1 MGERSRLLGLAA
13 LLAALGL
20 AAVAVYGWVHRNTA
34 QGWPLL
40 DPPAKGERVLIVA
53 PHIDDEAIAAAGYA
67 AAGLRR
73 GAEVSVV
80 YVTSGDCNRTSAEIM
95 DFTLRPGERDYL
107 AEGKLRI
114 QEAIAAMA
122 VLGVPRGHLYFLGY
136 PDRGIR
142 PMLENPGKVIR
153 SPGTGRTAVP
163 YREAVSPGAEYRLD
177 NLEKDLRTVLDQTR
191 PTVVLFPVLFDA
203 HPDHSATGRLTLRL
217 LRHILFGP
225 RRLGYLVHARH
236 FPSPFRRAP
245 RLPLLPPDR
254 FAGVHWTLFPMAPP
268 DEIAKR
274 RVLRAYRSQRRDPY
288 LFVLMDAFIRRNE
301 LFEEM
306 KTGPDLR

>member
-1 MGERSRLLGLAA
+1 MGKRSRLLGLAA
-13 LLAALGL
+13 LVAACGL
-20 AAVAVYGWVHRNTA
+20 AVAAIFGWRHRNTA
-34 QGWPLL
+34 QGGPLL
-40 DPPAKGERVLIVA
+40 DPPDKGDRVLIVA

-95 DFTLRPGERDYL
+95 DFTLRPGEQGFL
-107 AEGKLRI
+107 AEGKARI

-136 PDRGIR
+136 PDQGIR
-142 PMLENPGKVIR
+142 PMLEHPGQVIR
-153 SPGTGRTAVP
+153 SRATGRTAVP
-163 YREAVSPGAEYRLD
+163 YEEAVSPGAEHKLE
-177 NLEKDLRTVLDQTR
+177 NLERDLRTVLDKTR

-203 HPDHSATGRLTLRL
+203 HPDHSATGRITVRL
-217 LRHILFGP
+217 LGRALFGP
-225 RRLGYLVHARH
+225 SRLGYLVHARH
-236 FPSPFRRAP
+236 FPSPFRKAP
-245 RLPLLPPDR
+245 RLPLLPPAR
-254 FAGVHWTLFPMAPP
+254 FAAAHWILFPMAPA
-268 DEIAKR
+268 DEAAKL

-301 LFEEM
+301 LFAKM
-306 KTGPDLR
+306 

>member
-1 MGERSRLLGLAA
+1 MGKRSRLLGLAT
-13 LLAALGL
+13 LLAACGF
-20 AAVAVYGWVHRNTA
+20 AVAALYGWRHRNTA
-34 QGWPLL
+34 QGGPLL
-40 DPPAKGERVLIVA
+40 DPPSKGDRVLIVA

-80 YVTSGDCNRTSAEIM
+80 YVTAGDCNRTSAEIM

-142 PMLENPGKVIR
+142 PMLEHPGQVIR

-163 YREAVSPGAEYRLD
+163 YEEAVSPGAEYRLD
-177 NLEKDLRTVLDQTR
+177 NLEKDLRTVFDKTR

-203 HPDHSATGRLTLRL
+203 HPDHSATGRITVRL
-217 LRHILFGP
+217 LRQILFGP

-236 FPSPFRRAP
+236 FPSPFRKAP

-254 FAGVHWTLFPMAPP
+254 FAGAHWILFPMAPP
-268 DEIAKR
+268 DELAKL
-274 RVLRAYRSQRRDPY
+274 RVLKAYRSQRRDPY
-288 LFVLMDAFIRRNE
+288 LFLLMDAFIRRNE
-301 LFEEM
+301 LFAQM
-306 KTGPDLR
+306 

>member
-1 MGERSRLLGLAA
+1 MGERSRLAGLAA

-20 AAVAVYGWVHRNTA
+20 AAVAVYGWRHRDTA
-34 QGWPLL
+34 QGGPLL
-40 DPPAKGERVLIVA
+40 DPPAGGDRVLIVA

-107 AEGKLRI
+107 AEGRIRI
-114 QEAIAAMA
+114 QEAITAMA
-122 VLGVPRGHLYFLGY
+122 VLGVPRGRLYFLGY
-136 PDRGIR
+136 PDRGVR
-142 PMLENPGKVIR
+142 PMLESPGKLIR

-163 YREAVSPGAEYRLD
+163 YEEAVSPGAEYRLES
-177 NLEKDLRTVLDQTR
+177 LEKDLRRVLDQAR
-191 PTVVLFPVLFDA
+191 PTVILFPVLFDA
-203 HPDHSATGRLTLRL
+203 HPDHSATGRITVRL
-217 LRHILFGP
+217 LGHILFGP

-236 FPSPFRRAP
+236 FPWPFRRAP

-254 FAGVHWTLFPMAPP
+254 FAAARWTLFPMAPP
-268 DEIAKR
+268 DETAKL

-301 LFEEM
+301 LFVEM
-306 KTGPDLR
+306 

>member
-1 MGERSRLLGLAA
+1 MGKSSKLFGLAA
-13 LLAALGL
+13 LIAACGL
-20 AAVAVYGWVHRNTA
+20 AAAAIYGWRHRNTP
-34 QGWPLL
+34 QEGPLL
-40 DPPAKGERVLIVA
+40 DPPAKGDRVLIVA

-67 AAGLRR
+67 AASLRR

-107 AEGKLRI
+107 AEGRLRI

-142 PMLENPGKVIR
+142 PMLENPGQVIP

-163 YREAVSPGAEYRLD
+163 YEEAVSPGAEYRLD
-177 NLEKDLRTVLDQTR
+177 NLEKDLRTVLDKTR
-191 PTVVLFPVLFDA
+191 PTIVLSPVLFDA

-217 LRHILFGP
+217 LRRTLFGP

-236 FPSPFRRAP
+236 FPSPSARRCGSPCCRPPVSPVSTGSCSPWLP
-245 RLPLLPPDR
+245 RTSSP
-254 FAGVHWTLFPMAPP
+254 
-268 DEIAKR
+268 
-274 RVLRAYRSQRRDPY
+274 S
-288 LFVLMDAFIRRNE
+288 
-301 LFEEM
+301 
-306 KTGPDLR
+306 

>member
-1 MGERSRLLGLAA
+1 MGKSSKLFGLAVLIAVCGLAA
-13 LLAALGL
+13 AAI
-20 AAVAVYGWVHRNTA
+20 YGWRHRNLP
-34 QGWPLL
+34 QEGPLL
-40 DPPAKGERVLIVA
+40 DPPAKGDRVLIVA

-67 AAGLRR
+67 AAGLRH

-107 AEGKLRI
+107 AEGKRRI

-163 YREAVSPGAEYRLD
+163 YEEALSPGAEYRLE
-177 NLEKDLRTVLDQTR
+177 NLEKDLRTVLDQTQ
-191 PTVVLFPVLFDA
+191 PTIVLSPVLFDA
-203 HPDHSATGRLTLRL
+203 HPDHSATGRLTRRL
-217 LRHILFGP
+217 LRHILLGP
-225 RRLGYLVHARH
+225 QHLGYLVHARH

-245 RLPLLPPDR
+245 RLPLLPPAR
-254 FAGVHWTLFPMAPP
+254 FAGAHWLLFPMAPA
-268 DEIAKR
+268 DEIAKLK
-274 RVLRAYRSQRRDPY
+274 VLRAYRSQRRDPY
-288 LFVLMDAFIRRNE
+288 LFLLMDAFIRRNE
-301 LFEEM
+301 LFARM
-306 KTGPDLR
+306 

>member
-13 LLAALGL
+13 LVVACGL
-20 AAVAVYGWVHRNTA
+20 AAAAVFGWRHRDTA
-34 QGWPLL
+34 QRGPLL
-40 DPPAKGERVLIVA
+40 DPPAKEDRVLIVA

-73 GAEVSVV
+73 GAAVSVV

-95 DFTLRPGERDYL
+95 DFTLHPGARDYL

-114 QEAIAAMA
+114 QEAVAAMA

-142 PMLENPGKVIR
+142 PMLENPGQVIR

-163 YREAVSPGAEYRLD
+163 YEEAVSPGAESRLE
-177 NLEKDLRTVLDQTR
+177 NLEKDLRAVLDKTR
-191 PTVVLFPVLFDA
+191 PTIVLVPVLFDA
-203 HPDHSATGRLTLRL
+203 HPDHSATGRLTQRL
-217 LRHILFGP
+217 LRHILLGP

-245 RLPLLPPDR
+245 RLPLLPPAR
-254 FAGVHWTLFPMAPP
+254 FAGAHWALFPMAPP
-268 DEIAKR
+268 DEVAKL

-301 LFEEM
+301 LFVEM
-306 KTGPDLR
+306 

>member
-1 MGERSRLLGLAA
+1 MGRRSRLLGLAA
-13 LLAALGL
+13 LVVACGL
-20 AAVAVYGWVHRNTA
+20 AAAAVFGWRHRDTA
-34 QGWPLL
+34 QGGPLL
-40 DPPAKGERVLIVA
+40 DPPAKEDRVLIVA

-73 GAEVSVV
+73 GAAVSVV

-114 QEAIAAMA
+114 QEAVAAMA

-163 YREAVSPGAEYRLD
+163 YEEAVSPGAEYRLD
-177 NLEKDLRTVLDQTR
+177 NLEKDLRTVLDETR
-191 PTVVLFPVLFDA
+191 PTIVLFPVLFDA

-217 LRHILFGP
+217 LRHILLGP

-245 RLPLLPPDR
+245 RLPLLPPAR
-254 FAGVHWTLFPMAPP
+254 FAGAHWTLFPMAPP
-268 DEIAKR
+268 DEVAKL

-301 LFEEM
+301 LFVEM
-306 KTGPDLR
+306 

>member
-1 MGERSRLLGLAA
+1 MGKRLGKRSRLLGLAV
-13 LLAALGL
+13 LIAACGL
-20 AAVAVYGWVHRNTA
+20 AAAALYGWRHRNTA
-34 QGWPLL
+34 RGGPLL
-40 DPPAKGERVLIVA
+40 DPPSKGERVLIVA

-67 AAGLRR
+67 AASLRR

-142 PMLENPGKVIR
+142 PMLENPDQVIR

-163 YREAVSPGAEYRLD
+163 YEEAVSPGAEYRLD
-177 NLEKDLRTVLDQTR
+177 NLEKDLRTVLDKTR
-191 PTVVLFPVLFDA
+191 PTVVLSPVLFDA

-217 LRHILFGP
+217 LRRTLFGP

-254 FAGVHWTLFPMAPP
+254 FAGLHWLLFPMAPA
-268 DEIAKR
+268 DEAAKL

-288 LFVLMDAFIRRNE
+288 LFVLMDAFVRRNE
-301 LFEEM
+301 LFLDV
-306 KTGPDLR
+306 K